1 MGADTQRLNAEMR
14 APSLACVRGYR
25 AFHVASQWRFLAT
38 LADMLV
44 KAAAGGLAQEKS
56 PLTLY
61 GLPMGQARRGFLF
74 FPVNPLAAAA
84 L

>member
-1 MGADTQRLNAEMR
+1 MR
-14 APSLACVRGYR
+14 APSLACVRGT
-25 AFHVASQWRFLAT
+25 AHSTFDDLASQWRFLAT